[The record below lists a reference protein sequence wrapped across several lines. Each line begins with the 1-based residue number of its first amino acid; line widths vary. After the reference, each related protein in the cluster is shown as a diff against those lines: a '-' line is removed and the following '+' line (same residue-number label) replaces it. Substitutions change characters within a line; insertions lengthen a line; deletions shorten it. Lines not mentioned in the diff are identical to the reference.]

1 MKRYKRRLGSL
12 LLVFVLCFGAVINVQ
27 AVTIDEAQEKADQLE
42 EKKNAAESEKKSL
55 AEQLNAIVK
64 DMKSSKEKLA
74 KKQEEIEKAEEEL
87 LQAKV
92 EENNQ
97 YESMKK
103 RIKFMYENGS
113 TKILEVLIESDS
125 IGDFLN
131 KAEYAQQLSEYDRDQ
146 LTAFQEAVKE
156 VEKEEELLKGEY
168 AELETLQK
176 DLIKKQ
182 SSVQKLLDEKNL
194 QIANLEK
201 EIGDNASVLES
212 LIAQAEE
219 EKRKQEQQAQQNS
232 GGTGGYVPPTSDN
245 VITGNGQFTH
255 PCPGATI
262 TSTFGWRDFDN
273 SFHKGLDLAAP
284 TGTPTYAADSGYV
297 MYARWSDSAGNW
309 VVINHG
315 NGLVTKYMH
324 HDYYTV
330 REGQYVEKGQ
340 QVGVVGNTGNS
351 FGAHL
356 HFQVELNGVAVDP
369 LSYL

>member
-1 MKRYKRRLGSL
+1 MKRYKRRMGSL
-12 LLVFVLCFGAVINVQ
+12 LLVIALCLGTVMNVQ
-27 AVTIDEAQEKADQLE
+27 AVTIDEAQEKADQLK
-42 EKKNAAESEKKSL
+42 EKKNAAEKEMKSL
-55 AEQLNAIVK
+55 TDQLNTIVK
-64 DMKSSKEKLA
+64 DMNSSKEKLV

-97 YESMKK
+97 YENMKK

-113 TKILEVLIESDS
+113 TKVLEVLIESES

-131 KAEYAQQLSEYDRDQ
+131 KAEYAQQMSQYDRDQ
-146 LTAFQEAVKE
+146 LTEFQDAVKE
-156 VEKEEELLKGEY
+156 VEKEEALLKEEY
-168 AELETLQK
+168 TELETLQK
-176 DLIKKQ
+176 DLITKQ
-182 SSVQKLLDEKNL
+182 TSVQKLLDEKNL
-194 QIANLEK
+194 QITNLEK
-201 EIGDNASVLES
+201 EIGDNASVLET

-219 EKRKQEQQAQQNS
+219 ERRKQEQQNVS
-232 GGTGGYVPPTSDN
+232 TGGYVPPTAGN
-245 VITGNGQFTH
+245 VITGNGQFSH
-255 PCPGATI
+255 PCPGSVI

-273 SFHKGLDLAAP
+273 SFHRGLDLAAP

-356 HFQVELNGVAVDP
+356 HFQVELNGNAVDP
-369 LSYL
+369 LLYL